1 MKTSVKKMMMSFALI
16 GCLVIGAS
24 DASAQGRS
32 RSQGGS
38 TASRSQSAA
47 VSSSSKST
55 APSVSRVGSASS
67 GSRSTSTPQ
76 VSRPS
81 SATSVSRSA
90 STPQVSRS
98 SSSTSQ
104 VSRSTSSTPQ
114 VGRTD
119 HSRPSTVGT
128 SGSSKPNTG
137 SITGR
142 SATTR
147 PSTGSSIGSGHS
159 SSTTTPQVGRT
170 DQSRPSTVGISGSS
184 KPNTGSVTGRGATT
198 RPGSGSSSGSGTTVG
213 ISKKATDNV
222 KHQSDLTDK
231 RATTDV
237 SREQGTSLS
246 TKPNF
251 GKKPGDGG
259 GKPGNGGKPD
269 NGGKPGN
276 GGGKPD
282 HGGGKPDHGGG
293 KPHDHGGNHGYNPK
307 HPYDYKQHHYRD
319 EFRLNH
325 MHHDWTRPLPPPAR
339 PYRPAPWVWVRPTI
353 PVGWHP
359 YVGAPVIDR
368 ILGLVFGTLYDVSLD
383 YLYYNGYYIDGYAD
397 GIIYLRDVPMLNLYW
412 PDVMLN
418 YEYNQL
424 VNAQFIYHN
433 SYYSTSRFDKAYRS
447 LSRIYGPPVY
457 HDGMTVS
464 WYGGNSRGYVTLSL
478 VNSYGD
484 YYTTLSIGY

>member
-1 MKTSVKKMMMSFALI
+1 MKTSVKKMIMSFTLI
-16 GCLVIGAS
+16 GCLTIGAS
-24 DASAQGRS
+24 DASAQSRS

-38 TASRSQSAA
+38 TTSRSQSAA

-67 GSRSTSTPQ
+67 GSRSTSTSQ

-81 SATSVSRSA
+81 STSVSRST
-90 STPQVSRS
+90 STP
-98 SSSTSQ
+98 Q
-104 VSRSTSSTPQ
+104 VSRSTSSTPTSVGRSTSSTPQ
-114 VGRTD
+114 VSRTD

-142 SATTR
+142 SATTS
-147 PSTGSSIGSGHS
+147 PSTGSSIGSGS
-159 SSTTTPQVGRT
+159 ITTTPQVSRT
-170 DQSRPSTVGISGSS
+170 DQSRPSTVGTSGSS

-198 RPGSGSSSGSGTTVG
+198 RPGSGSGSNGSTIG
-213 ISKKATDNV
+213 ISKSATDNV
-222 KHQSDLTDK
+222 KRQSDLTDK
-231 RATTDV
+231 RVTTDV
-237 SREQGTSLS
+237 SRENGTTLS

-259 GKPGNGGKPD
+259 GKPS
-269 NGGKPGN
+269 N

-282 HGGGKPDHGGG
+282 QGGKPSNGGGKPDQGGG

-307 HPYDYKQHHYRD
+307 HPYDYDRHHYRD
-319 EFRLNH
+319 EFRMNH

-359 YVGAPVIDR
+359 YVGTPVIDR
-368 ILGLVFGTLYDVSLD
+368 ILGLAFGSLYDVSLD
-383 YLYYNGYYIDGYAD
+383 YLYYSGYYIDGYAD

-418 YEYNQL
+418 YEYNKL
-424 VNAQFIYHN
+424 VNAQFVYHN
-433 SYYSTSRFDKAYRS
+433 SYYSTSRFDKVYRS
-447 LSRIYGPPVY
+447 LSRVYGAPVY
-457 HDGMTVS
+457 RDGMTAS
-464 WYGGNSRGYVTLSL
+464 WFGGNSTGYVTLSL
-478 VNSYGD
+478 VNSCGD